1 MTAATTQ
8 TVHLAV
14 PLAIGRLLDDKI
26 AEVNRQRDALAQLE
40 RELNDAI
47 QAVEQLVVRD
57 FQLTNGVRYDQAARA
72 FIVQVPSAGGTAP

>member
-1 MTAATTQ
+1 
-8 TVHLAV
+8 
-14 PLAIGRLLDDKI
+14 LAIGRLLDDKI